1 MLCKFKYG
9 SGCAWKYLC
18 VKWYIRQILSYR
30 LNDKLSSDDMTA
42 DKMTQRPQ
50 QLNFLLLFQFLNLRK
65 VPVAL
70 KKLSSIEGLMV

>member
-1 MLCKFKYG
+1 MKL
-9 SGCAWKYLC
+9 
-18 VKWYIRQILSYR
+18 YIRQILSYR
-30 LNDKLSSDDMTA
+30 LNDKLSADDMTL